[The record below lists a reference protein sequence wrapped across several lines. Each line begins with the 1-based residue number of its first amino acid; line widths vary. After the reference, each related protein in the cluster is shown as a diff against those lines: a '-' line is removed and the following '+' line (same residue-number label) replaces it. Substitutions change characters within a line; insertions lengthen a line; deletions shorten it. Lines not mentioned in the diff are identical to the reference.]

1 LLPPS
6 SSPPRMLGMVVWA
19 LIMAIVM
26 LTISIVLFAIGSIV
40 VSPLHAVVAS
50 VVGWFVIGTFPAW
63 WPLLRGTVRTQ
74 STSEKRVRMQ
84 SINEERIQRNY
95 NLNAMREQR
104 IRQVTQMKEAGYS
117 NAYIAEWLGISE
129 NAVREVVRD

>member
-1 LLPPS
+1 
-6 SSPPRMLGMVVWA
+6 MLGMVVWA

-40 VSPLHAVVAS
+40 VSPLHAVVAI

-63 WPLLRGTVRTQ
+63 WPLLRGTVRT
-74 STSEKRVRMQ
+74 Q

-104 IRQVTQMKEAGYS
+104 IRQVTQMKAAGYS

-129 NAVREVVRD
+129 NAVREVVKD